1 MLWFL
6 MTINHQNHSKTTI
19 KRHKITNK
27 RDLQVVSTSDQTH
40 LDLIISDPTH
50 PDHTILD
57 LILLVH
63 ITTDLA
69 LLDLVVNNRIGTI
82 PIISANNNRKD
93 LSRVFLLDDDRYTLA
108 FSVAF
113 KDTVSE
119 NVRNIQVWNH
129 QTSTV
134 LSVEEPTK
142 ASASQDDDLKHQDRL
157 LK

>member
-6 MTINHQNHSKTTI
+6 MTINLRNHSKTTI

-57 LILLVH
+57 LTLLVST
-63 ITTDLA
+63 TTDPA

-82 PIISANNNRKD
+82 PIIANNNRKD
-93 LSRVFLLDDDRYTLA
+93 LSRVFPLDDDRYTLA

-113 KDTVSE
+113 KDIVSG
-119 NVRNIQVWNH
+119 NVRNIQAWNH

-134 LSVEEPTK
+134 LSVEELTK
-142 ASASQDDDLKHQDRL
+142 VNASQDDDLKHQDRL

>member
-6 MTINHQNHSKTTI
+6 MTINLQNHSKTTI

-27 RDLQVVSTSDQTH
+27 RDLQVASISDQTH

-50 PDHTILD
+50 LDHTILD
-57 LILLVH
+57 LTPLVH
-63 ITTDLA
+63 TTTDLA
-69 LLDLVVNNRIGTI
+69 LLDLVVNNKIGT
-82 PIISANNNRKD
+82 IISANNNRKD
-93 LSRVFLLDDDRYTLA
+93 LSRVFPLDDDRYTLA

-113 KDTVSE
+113 KDIVSE
-119 NVRNIQVWNH
+119 NVRNIQAWNH

-134 LSVEEPTK
+134 LSVEELTK
-142 ASASQDDDLKHQDRL
+142 VNASQDDDLKHQDRL

>member
-6 MTINHQNHSKTTI
+6 MTINLQNHSKTTI

-27 RDLQVVSTSDQTH
+27 RDLQVASISDQTH
-40 LDLIISDPTH
+40 LDLIASDPTLL
-50 PDHTILD
+50 DRTTLD
-57 LILLVH
+57 LTLLVLT
-63 ITTDLA
+63 TTDLA

-93 LSRVFLLDDDRYTLA
+93 LNRVFPLDDDRYILA

-113 KDTVSE
+113 KDIVSE
-119 NVRNIQVWNH
+119 NVRNIQAWNH

-134 LSVEEPTK
+134 LSVEELTK
-142 ASASQDDDLKHQDRL
+142 ANASQDDDLKHQDRL